1 MGIDTDEG
9 EEAGEAHTGP
19 PPAAVRSL
27 LRDWDFV
34 KLWIACTTASLGS
47 QVSVLALPL
56 AAILLLHS
64 GAFQVGLLAALGTLP
79 YLLVGLPAGV
89 WLERLPRRPVLA
101 ITAFARM
108 ALMCLVPA
116 TWALGR
122 LTLLELDVVAFT
134 LGILTTLFD
143 IAWQVYLPGLVDRGR
158 LHSANAYLWV
168 SSSGAQLAGP
178 GLGGALVGA
187 LSAPTA
193 LLADAI
199 GFLAAGLVVLG
210 IRRREIMGEVE
221 RRPSLVREIAEGMR
235 FVVGHRYLRPIAMFT
250 GANNAVVAALNVVL
264 IVYEAKVLHMGAGAI
279 GVVFLIGNTG
289 LLLGTA
295 LVRPLASRLGVGRT
309 LLLGAVLIA
318 FGPLLLPLATPLFAI
333 PLLIGGW
340 FLQAL
345 GSPLYGANQ
354 VSLRLAITPRR
365 LLARMTATIKFFV
378 MGSMPIGSFLAGAA
392 AAAIGLRNT
401 LWLIAAISAASILT
415 VLLTELRRVEV
426 GPDELHRSDEAGEV
440 VTELAS

>member
-1 MGIDTDEG
+1 MGIETDEG
-9 EEAGEAHTGP
+9 EETGEAHTGP
-19 PPAAVRSL
+19 PPAVVRSL
-27 LRDWDFV
+27 MRDWDFV

-64 GAFQVGLLAALGTLP
+64 SAFQVGLLAALGTVP

-108 ALMCLVPA
+108 ALMCLVPV

-122 LTLLELDVVAFT
+122 LDLAR
-134 LGILTTLFD
+134 
-143 IAWQVYLPGLVDRGR
+143 ARRRR
-158 LHSANAYLWV
+158 LYPRHPDHALRHRLAGV
-168 SSSGAQLAGP
+168 SSRPGRPQPPPRGQRLPLGLLLSGAQLAGP

-210 IRRREIMGEVE
+210 IRRKEVMGEIE
-221 RRPSLVREIAEGMR
+221 RRPSLVREIVDAVR
-235 FVVGHRYLRPIAMFT
+235 FVVDHRYLRPIAIFT

-264 IVYEAKVLHMGAGAI
+264 IVYESRILHMGAGTI
-279 GVVFLIGNTG
+279 GLIFLVGNTG
-289 LLLGTA
+289 LLVGTA
-295 LVRPLASRLGVGRT
+295 LVRPLAARLGVGRS
-309 LLLGAVLIA
+309 LVLGATLIS

-333 PLLIGGW
+333 PLLVGGW
-340 FLQAL
+340 FIQAL
-345 GSPLYGANQ
+345 GSPIYGANQ
-354 VSLRLAITPRR
+354 VSLRLTITPRR
-365 LLARMTATIKFFV
+365 LLA
-378 MGSMPIGSFLAGAA
+378 G
-392 AAAIGLRNT
+392 
-401 LWLIAAISAASILT
+401 
-415 VLLTELRRVEV
+415 
-426 GPDELHRSDEAGEV
+426 
-440 VTELAS
+440 